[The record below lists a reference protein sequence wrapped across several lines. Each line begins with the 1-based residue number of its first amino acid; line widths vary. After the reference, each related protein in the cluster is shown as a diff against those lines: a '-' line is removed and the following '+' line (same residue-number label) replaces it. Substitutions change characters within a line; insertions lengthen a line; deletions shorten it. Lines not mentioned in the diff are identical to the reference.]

1 MLSKVVRK
9 IVKFFISQ
17 KLWFF
22 PKKNKLLIIDNVGSE
37 KISECILGN
46 KNYTVLHTRSEL
58 YYWPIIFYSLKFI
71 FKYNLNCYKI
81 AFIKYV
87 NPKLAV
93 SFIDNDFNLSKLMLN
108 FPDCKYFIIMNGRR
122 HANFLDDYK
131 KYKRL
136 KIDKYF
142 VFGEDF
148 RDHVKHKIPNTIA
161 AGSILANHYLKKHKF
176 KKVKKIQYISLFQSW
191 YYENKFNFEIRKDWK
206 NLDNTFY
213 EPTTAY
219 TLKIIKKFA
228 EINNLELEII
238 PRTNWELEEE
248 FYSNM
253 ISDFK
258 FKKKPDFAHSYNL
271 VDDESII
278 VGCTSTF
285 LMECFGAGYRTG
297 FFTFRQEIIPKN
309 HPEVFRYVEWSWPR
323 NTEKSGF
330 FWSNTKSE
338 MAINSVLN
346 NLIGTTEQEWEKETK
361 IYKNKLML
369 FDKNNQII
377 KDSFLSENITLN

>member
-131 KYKRL
+131 NYKRL

-148 RDHVKHKIPNTIA
+148 RDHVIRCW
-161 AGSILANHYLKKHKF
+161 
-176 KKVKKIQYISLFQSW
+176 VYIS
-191 YYENKFNFEIRKDWK
+191 
-206 NLDNTFY
+206 
-213 EPTTAY
+213 
-219 TLKIIKKFA
+219 
-228 EINNLELEII
+228 
-238 PRTNWELEEE
+238 
-248 FYSNM
+248 
-253 ISDFK
+253 
-258 FKKKPDFAHSYNL
+258 
-271 VDDESII
+271 
-278 VGCTSTF
+278 
-285 LMECFGAGYRTG
+285 
-297 FFTFRQEIIPKN
+297 
-309 HPEVFRYVEWSWPR
+309 
-323 NTEKSGF
+323 
-330 FWSNTKSE
+330 
-338 MAINSVLN
+338 
-346 NLIGTTEQEWEKETK
+346 
-361 IYKNKLML
+361 
-369 FDKNNQII
+369 
-377 KDSFLSENITLN
+377 